1 MTYDIGLV
9 DACPRAAIG
18 MNHETV
24 VVLATVG
31 RHPERVEDEE
41 RRLGAVDA
49 HLPHDRLDRVVA
61 DENVS
66 TVAPPCS

>member
-1 MTYDIGLV
+1 
-9 DACPRAAIG
+9 